1 MLRYSRFRKAFVL
14 RGIGNYYGPVLR
26 RDRRTGQQQPFA
38 DLDRRRAQRRSP
50 RRTTGN
56 HYQRAAATCCL
67 LALVAGI
74 AVSAAASLA
83 ILTVALVFALVG
95 RSKHHDY
102 SG

>member
-1 MLRYSRFRKAFVL
+1 
-14 RGIGNYYGPVLR
+14 
-26 RDRRTGQQQPFA
+26 
-38 DLDRRRAQRRSP
+38 
-50 RRTTGN
+50 
-56 HYQRAAATCCL
+56 
-67 LALVAGI
+67 VAGI